1 MRLSES
7 LTQWFEHQKTRA
19 CVPHTPYTLVLKFVP
34 PTGKVCGV
42 ATHAVG
48 GDTGYGLLDSPKFQ
62 YKEQWFAALTEFVRA
77 EMAAHPK
84 LVLLGD
90 FNIAPADADCYDP
103 EKWHEKIHCSSIER
117 QWFKTLLDLGLTDSL
132 RKIHPEGAFY
142 TWFDYRGAMFQRK
155 LGLRIDHI
163 LSSPELAATL
173 TDVTVDLETRA
184 QERPSDHAPV
194 IAEFDC

>member
-1 MRLSES
+1 MVR
-7 LTQWFEHQKTRA
+7 TTDNA
-19 CVPHTPYTLVLKFVP
+19 CVRAAHTLHLGFKVCAAA
-34 PTGKVCGV
+34 GKVCGT

-48 GDTGYGLLDSPKFQ
+48 GDAGYGL
-62 YKEQWFAALTEFVRA
+62 
-77 EMAAHPK
+77 
-84 LVLLGD
+84 
-90 FNIAPADADCYDP
+90 
-103 EKWHEKIHCSSIER
+103 
-117 QWFKTLLDLGLTDSL
+117 L

-163 LSSPELAATL
+163 LTSPELAATL

>member
-1 MRLSES
+1 MHIDEAKGRLKTRFQTAFILKVFRRRLRLSES
-7 LTQWFEHQKTRA
+7 WKQWFEQQKTRA

-34 PTGKVCGV
+34 PAGKVCGV

-48 GDTGYGLLDSPKFQ
+48 RDAGYGLL
-62 YKEQWFAALTEFVRA
+62 
-77 EMAAHPK
+77 
-84 LVLLGD
+84 
-90 FNIAPADADCYDP
+90 
-103 EKWHEKIHCSSIER
+103 
-117 QWFKTLLDLGLTDSL
+117 
-132 RKIHPEGAFY
+132 RKIYPEGAFY

-163 LSSPELAATL
+163 LTSPELAATL